1 MNPQDTEKIEW
12 SILIVI
18 IIGTFM
24 AILDSSIVNVALPK
38 MMVIFNVTT
47 DEIQW
52 ILTAYMLTLGV
63 VMPLSGYLGDTYG
76 YKRIYMIALGTFIVG
91 SFLCGLAWNV
101 NSMIAARI
109 VQALGGGIMQP
120 LGMAIIYQSFPRS
133 KIGMVLGFWGIAA
146 MAAPA
151 IGPTLGGYLVDYVNW
166 RLIFFINIPIGL
178 INFFLAGIILRETQ
192 LIKGKHLDYMGVFT
206 SVVGLFCLLL
216 ALSEGTKEGWSSPY
230 IVSLFAISAVTLVGF
245 VFNELN
251 HPEPILD
258 LRVFKNTVFSIS
270 IIIGSFLAIG
280 MFGAIFL
287 LPLLLQNVFGQTA
300 MKTGLIMFPGAIA
313 SGLMMPI
320 SGRIFDKYGARGIA
334 SLGLILVI
342 WTGFVMSGFTESTA
356 FSAITWWIVI
366 RGLGMGFSMMSIA
379 TAGMNEVPVAM
390 VGRASALSNV
400 VRQVAASFGIAI
412 LTTILQNRQV
422 YHFANLAQSVNMS
435 ANEVLA
441 IQGQLQSMATSL
453 GIGAAGIPTLQYTLI
468 GSRLM
473 KLSLNYAIGDC
484 LIVASVFCVA
494 AVALIPF
501 LRQTRPHMGAAPGA
515 AVQME

>member
-1 MNPQDTEKIEW
+1 MNPHDTEKIEW

-38 MMVIFNVTT
+38 MMVIFNVST
-47 DEIQW
+47 DDIQW

-76 YKRIYMIALGTFIVG
+76 YKRVYMIALGLFIAG

-133 KIGMVLGFWGIAA
+133 KIGMVLGFWGIAS

-166 RLIFFINIPIGL
+166 RLIFFINIPIGI
-178 INFFLAGIILRETQ
+178 INFFLAGMILRETP
-192 LIKGKHLDYMGVFT
+192 LIKGKHLDYIGVFT
-206 SVVGLFCLLL
+206 SVIGLFCLLL
-216 ALSEGTKEGWSSPY
+216 ALSEGTKEGWTSPY
-230 IVSLFAISAVTLVGF
+230 IVSLFAVSAVTLVWF
-245 VFNELN
+245 VFNELT

-258 LRVFKNTVFSIS
+258 LRVFKNVIFTIS

-300 MKTGLIMFPGAIA
+300 MKTGLIMVPGAIA

-320 SGRIFDKYGARGIA
+320 SGR
-334 SLGLILVI
+334 
-342 WTGFVMSGFTESTA
+342 
-356 FSAITWWIVI
+356 
-366 RGLGMGFSMMSIA
+366 
-379 TAGMNEVPVAM
+379 
-390 VGRASALSNV
+390 
-400 VRQVAASFGIAI
+400 
-412 LTTILQNRQV
+412 
-422 YHFANLAQSVNMS
+422 
-435 ANEVLA
+435 
-441 IQGQLQSMATSL
+441 
-453 GIGAAGIPTLQYTLI
+453 
-468 GSRLM
+468 
-473 KLSLNYAIGDC
+473 
-484 LIVASVFCVA
+484 
-494 AVALIPF
+494 
-501 LRQTRPHMGAAPGA
+501 
-515 AVQME
+515 